1 MVKFTGK
8 IICVREDH
16 GVVESG
22 EKEAKNTIACIDPVT
37 QEQHVLVRTTTFLS

>member
-1 MVKFTGK
+1 MCEPVKK

-22 EKEAKNTIACIDPVT
+22 EAKEAKNTIVAIDPET
-37 QEQHVLVRTTTFLS
+37 QEQFILV